1 MGAKFR
7 VGQKIKTKKD
17 EVEGHVVMI
26 FNPFLETERVY
37 YCSMY
42 PGACSNYVY
51 VNVVDLCCSGID
63 NEGRVETMQA
73 LNKYK
78 EEELEPNWAE

>member
-1 MGAKFR
+1 MGAKFK

-26 FNPFLETERVY
+26 FNPFLAKERVY

-42 PGACSNYVY
+42 PGAQPDYEY

-63 NEGRVETMQA
+63 NKGRVETLQA

-78 EEELEPNWAE
+78 EKELILNKEI